1 MTKETDKEI
10 EAKKLLNNRQIVFVQ
25 EYMKTNNITQSAISA
40 GYSVKTAAAHG
51 CRLLKQNNVRRYI
64 NAINERLQSCRI
76 ADIQEVMEY
85 LTSVMR
91 GEQKDQFD
99 MDVSVQDRIRAASE
113 LARRLDV
120 QSKSINV
127 DARVLIVDDIPDD
140 AELEEEDNEE

>member
-1 MTKETDKEI
+1 MIKETDKEV

-64 NAINERLQSCRI
+64 NAINERLQSNRI

-99 MDVSVQDRIRAASE
+99 MDVSVQDRTRAASE

-120 QSKSINV
+120 QSKNINV

>member
-40 GYSVKTAAAHG
+40 GYSAKTAGPQG

-99 MDVSVQDRIRAASE
+99 MDVSVQDRTRAASE

-120 QSKSINV
+120 QSKNINV

-140 AELEEEDNEE
+140 TELGEEDNEE

>member
-1 MTKETDKEI
+1 MTKETDKEV

-25 EYMKTNNITQSAISA
+25 EYMKTNNITQSAINA

-76 ADIQEVMEY
+76 ADIQEVM
-85 LTSVMR
+85 
-91 GEQKDQFD
+91 
-99 MDVSVQDRIRAASE
+99 VSVQDRTRAASE

-120 QSKSINV
+120 QSKNINV
-127 DARVLIVDDIPDD
+127 DARVLIVDDIPED

>member
-1 MTKETDKEI
+1 MIKETDKEI
-10 EAKKLLNNRQIVFVQ
+10 EAKKLLNSRQIVFVQ

-51 CRLLKQNNVRRYI
+51 CRLLKQNNIRRYI
-64 NAINERLQSCRI
+64 NAINERLQSNRI

-120 QSKSINV
+120 QSKNINV